1 MKLITAIVRPEKLEE
16 LIDVVIDNR
25 GHGMTV
31 TEVRGF
37 GRQFGHFTPGP
48 VDVGLPISRK
58 PALLRKIR
66 LDILVLDDDA
76 DAMVEAIA
84 KHACTETIGD
94 GKIWVTS
101 VDGVM
106 RVRTGERGRDALWPA
121 AGTGQ
126 PAAG

>member
-1 MKLITAIVRPEKLEE
+1 MKLITAIVRPEQLDD

-37 GRQFGHFTPGP
+37 GRQFGHFTAGP
-48 VDVGLPISRK
+48 VDVGLPRSRK
-58 PALLRKIR
+58 PALLHKTR

-84 KHACTETIGD
+84 KHARTETIGD
-94 GKIWVTS
+94 GKIWVTP
-101 VDGVM
+101 VDGVT
-106 RVRTGERGRDALWPA
+106 RIRTGERGRDALWSA
-121 AGTGQ
+121 
-126 PAAG
+126 